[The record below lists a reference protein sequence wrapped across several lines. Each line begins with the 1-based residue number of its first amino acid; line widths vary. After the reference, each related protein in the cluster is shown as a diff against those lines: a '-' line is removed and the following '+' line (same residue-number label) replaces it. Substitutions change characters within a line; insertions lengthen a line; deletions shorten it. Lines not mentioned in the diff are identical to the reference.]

1 MSTDPQ
7 PSNLTYNQQLQQ
19 KFGILIDDLK
29 IESLH
34 KEYLKSRWLDQVL
47 WMEDRATQMRTWHR
61 RSRLTVIVASAV
73 VPILVA
79 LNFNE
84 DKAFDK
90 WLKVGAISISALVT
104 VSSAFDEFNQF
115 GDRWYSYRRSAELL
129 KTHGW
134 QFLQLSGSYR
144 TYKTHAEAMLMFS
157 ERIEEIIQRDV
168 EVYTTEAVKTRKRDD
183 DEPEKPSDG

>member
-7 PSNLTYNQQLQQ
+7 PSNLTYNQQLKQ
-19 KFGILIDDLK
+19 KFDSLIDDLE

-47 WMEDRATQMRTWHR
+47 WMENRATQMRNWHR
-61 RSRLTVIVASAV
+61 RLRLTVIVASAI

-90 WLKVGAISISALVT
+90 WLKVGTISISALVT
-104 VSSAFDEFNQF
+104 VSSAVEAFNQF

-134 QFLQLSGSYR
+134 QFLQLGGVYR
-144 TYKTHAEAMLMFS
+144 TYKTHAEALPVFT
-157 ERIEEIIQRDV
+157 EQVEGIIQRDV
-168 EVYTTEAVKTRKRDD
+168 DVYTAEAVKTRKRDD
-183 DEPEKPSDG
+183 YEPEKPPNS

>member
-7 PSNLTYNQQLQQ
+7 PSNLTYNQQLKQ
-19 KFGILIDDLK
+19 KFDSLIDDLE

-47 WMEDRATQMRTWHR
+47 WMEDRATQMRNWHR
-61 RSRLTVIVASAV
+61 RLRLTVIVASAI

-90 WLKVGAISISALVT
+90 WLKVGTISISALVT
-104 VSSAFDEFNQF
+104 VSSAVEAFNQF

-134 QFLQLSGSYR
+134 QFLQLGGVYR
-144 TYKTHAEAMLMFS
+144 AYKTHAEALPVFT
-157 ERIEEIIQRDV
+157 EQVEGIIQRDV
-168 EVYTTEAVKTRKRDD
+168 DVYTAEAVKTRKRDD
-183 DEPEKPSDG
+183 DEPEKPPNS